1 MAAATSQETN
11 ESADRAGG
19 VLSMEPL
26 ASIKRKEISPY
37 ELRVPALS
45 G

>member
-1 MAAATSQETN
+1 MAAAIRQESD

-26 ASIKRKEISPY
+26 ASIKRQEISPY
-37 ELRVPALS
+37 GLRVPAR
-45 G
+45 